1 MEQNSKYVR
10 FNFNFILYDNT
21 NGTVVDTSQELQ
33 QVLALIH
40 LQCAVKTALSY
51 HMKHKWHALLLHILK
66 LQVIVAL
73 VKMEDLGNPY
83 LNLQ

>member
-21 NGTVVDTSQELQ
+21 NGKVVDTSQELQ
-33 QVLALIH
+33 QVLALIR

-51 HMKHKWHALLLHILK
+51 HMKHKLHALLLHILQQ
-66 LQVIVAL
+66 QVIVAL
-73 VKMEDLGNPY
+73 AQMERLCNP
-83 LNLQ
+83 